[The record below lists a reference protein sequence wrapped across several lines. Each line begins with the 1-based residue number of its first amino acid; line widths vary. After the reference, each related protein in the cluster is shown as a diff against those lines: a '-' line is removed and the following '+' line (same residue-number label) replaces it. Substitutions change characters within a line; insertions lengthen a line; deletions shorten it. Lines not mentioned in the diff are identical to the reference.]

1 MINPVTQSFVATNVS
16 NKKVEQ
22 DKDTRTNE
30 AAKVED
36 KKVKIAQQL
45 EKGEYKFDLKATA
58 QAVADALL

>member
-45 EKGEYKFDLKATA
+45 EKGEYKFDLKATS